1 MNRRVTVGSL
11 RNVRLRAWLWTAELL
26 LPAVLLLATTALAS
40 GRSAPPRPPSP
51 PDAAPAPNV
60 CLVGTGSFGWC
71 GDGGRAT
78 NAKLARPLDVAAG
91 AGGSLIVADTANQV
105 IRRIGS
111 GGRIATIAGSG
122 ASGPAVPRTRA
133 ASARFSDPSAVAIDQ
148 DGSVLVT
155 DTGNGA
161 LRRID
166 GQGTVTTIGRQ
177 AFFSAPSDIAVV
189 GTRKYAVADTGHDRV
204 VLVSADGRV
213 EPLAGG
219 GGRGFSGDG
228 GPATQAKLSGPT
240 QISPSAAGL
249 LIADAGNGV
258 IRRIG
263 LDGII
268 VTVAGRSPGALP
280 VGTPA
285 ARLKLVRPTGV
296 AATAD
301 GGFVISDVGRVWAV
315 APDGTVR
322 PLAGTGQPGF
332 NGDSGMALSTR
343 LDRPRQLAV
352 GPDGAILVADTD
364 NDRIRRISV
373 AGATETV
380 AGSDE
385 PNIELAPVVPAP
397 LRRLHVTPIPTNA
410 PRPRCVRSRSCRYR
424 VRGRY
429 SFGSDN
435 PSSVTG
441 GGGSTPGCVRG
452 ETSYNYLKIRPYT
465 RRLIRSASRP
475 VIIRFG
481 TSVDARVTSFA
492 VRRGTPYGRRTRQVV
507 AGPRTIRLRGTLS
520 RGSYVAVIEG
530 EDKTGVRRCDSR
542 KLRIVP

>member
-1 MNRRVTVGSL
+1 
-11 RNVRLRAWLWTAELL
+11 
-26 LPAVLLLATTALAS
+26 
-40 GRSAPPRPPSP
+40 
-51 PDAAPAPNV
+51 
-60 CLVGTGSFGWC
+60 
-71 GDGGRAT
+71 
-78 NAKLARPLDVAAG
+78 
-91 AGGSLIVADTANQV
+91 LIVADTANQV
-105 IRRIGS
+105 IRRIDA
-111 GGRIATIAGSG
+111 GGTIATIAGSG
-122 ASGPAVPRTRA
+122 ARGPAAKRTRA

-166 GQGTVTTIGRQ
+166 VRGTVTTIARQ
-177 AFFSAPSDIAVV
+177 APSSAPTDVAIVDA
-189 GTRKYAVADTGHDRV
+189 GEYAVADTGDDRV
-204 VLVSADGRV
+204 VLVSAGGRIA
-213 EPLAGG
+213 PLAGDG
-219 GGRGFSGDG
+219 KRGFSGDG
-228 GPATQAKLSGPT
+228 GPASQAELSGPT

-249 LIADAGNGV
+249 LIADTGNRV

-268 VTVAGRSPGALP
+268 VTVAGRPPGALP
-280 VGTPA
+280 GGTPA
-285 ARLKLVRPTGV
+285 ARLNLERPTGV

-301 GGFVISDVGRVWAV
+301 GGFVVSDVGRVWAV

-332 NGDSGMALSTR
+332 TGDSGMALSVR
-343 LDRPRQLAV
+343 LDHPRQMAV

-373 AGATETV
+373 AGGMETV

-385 PNIELAPVVPAP
+385 PNIELAPVLTAP
-397 LRRLHVTPIPTNA
+397 LRRPSATPRPGKA
-410 PRPRCVRSRSCRYR
+410 HRPRCARSRRCRYR
-424 VRGRY
+424 VRGGH
-429 SFGSDN
+429 SIGGSDI

-441 GGGSTPGCVRG
+441 GLSGGASTPACVRG
-452 ETSYNYLKIRPYT
+452 ATSYNYLKIRPYT

-481 TSVDARVTSFA
+481 TSVDARITSFA
-492 VRRGTPYGRRTRQVV
+492 LRGGTPHGRRTVQVV
-507 AGPRTIRLRGTLS
+507 AGPGTIRLHGALP

-542 KLRIVP
+542 KLRVVR